1 MKHILLL
8 PLLCLAF
15 IFGASGQTK
24 PADILGIWLS
34 EDKDGKIQI
43 YQQGDRY
50 FGKVV
55 WGKDGTLKD
64 DHNPDPKLRNRGRIG
79 LVILQDFVYD
89 DGVWEDGT
97 IYDPTNGKTYSCS
110 MKLKDRTHL
119 SIRGYIGISL
129 LGRST
134 VWTRVD

>member
-1 MKHILLL
+1 MKRILLL

-24 PADILGIWLS
+24 PAEILGTWLS

-55 WGKDGTLKD
+55 WGKDGHLKD

-79 LVILQDFVYD
+79 LVILQDFAYD

-97 IYDPTNGKTYSCS
+97 IYDPTNGKTYSCT
-110 MKLKDRTHL
+110 MKLKDRQHL